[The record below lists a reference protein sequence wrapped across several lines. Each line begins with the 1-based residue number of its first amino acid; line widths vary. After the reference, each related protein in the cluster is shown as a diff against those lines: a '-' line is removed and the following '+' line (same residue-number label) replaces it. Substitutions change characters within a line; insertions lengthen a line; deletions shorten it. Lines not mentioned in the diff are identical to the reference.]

1 MRRRKKKSGLK
12 TALLMIAAIIFM
24 IMAIS
29 VVVIVFGK
37 IHSDYEKLDMTK
49 ASEQKTLEI
58 PAVETEKEADQT
70 GWEETE
76 DGWKYKTNEKTYAS
90 DQWLEIKG
98 FLYHFDDKGIMA
110 TGQWKGGGQIFTCHD
125 VKGYLKNI
133 EPDPDYVPEDTGE
146 NLDSFVRTNAFWCY
160 LDSEG
165 TGLFK
170 TILYKKTVDNK
181 VKPLGNEKN
190 PEKATKN
197 SLRAYG
203 DYVYYLPKVAENR
216 KSSLSEEEKGL
227 CDVLV
232 RMIPG
237 QNTKEII
244 AENVDGYLVLDETI
258 YYAQDGKIYTATSG
272 TEIELSE
279 SGYQVKIDGNA
290 CYLINSFGKAVTGK
304 ESTGIARPCIQDR

>member
-1 MRRRKKKSGLK
+1 MRRRKKDSGLK
-12 TALLMIAAIIFM
+12 TALLLIVAIIFM

-29 VVVIVFGK
+29 VIVIVFGK
-37 IHSDYEKLDMTK
+37 IHSDYEKLDMTR
-49 ASEQKTLEI
+49 ASEKQTLEI
-58 PAVETEKEADQT
+58 SAAETKETDQL

-76 DGWKYKTNEKTYAS
+76 DGWKYKIDEKTYAV

-110 TGQWKGGGQIFTCHD
+110 TGQWKGDGQIFTCHD

-133 EPDPDYVPEDTGE
+133 EPDPNYVPEDTGE
-146 NLDSFVRTNAFWCY
+146 DMDSFIRTNAFWCY
-160 LDSEG
+160 LDSED

-181 VKPLGNEKN
+181 VKPLGNEKE
-190 PEKATKN
+190 PGESHEKLFK
-197 SLRAYG
+197 SLWR
-203 DYVYYLPKVAENR
+203 LCIISRRWQKSKR
-216 KSSLSEEEKGL
+216 SSLSEEEKER

-244 AENVDGYLVLDETI
+244 AENVDGYLVLMKLFIMPRREDP
-258 YYAQDGKIYTATSG
+258 YNHFRYG
-272 TEIELSE
+272 
-279 SGYQVKIDGNA
+279 
-290 CYLINSFGKAVTGK
+290 
-304 ESTGIARPCIQDR
+304 DRTF